1 MPANPDRIELEAAL
15 PGLVIDE
22 QADNDEYQLEA
33 LQMRE
38 PLVHE
43 DPPVGRLIFE

>member
-1 MPANPDRIELEAAL
+1 M
-15 PGLVIDE
+15 IDE

-33 LQMRE
+33 LQMMRE

-43 DPPVGRLIFE
+43 DPPVDRQILE